1 MKKIKVLFKIKM
13 LLKNNNMIAKLK
25 QIINL
30 KITKIM
36 IFKELEKII
45 FFKIK
50 IKKILR
56 VNHKILKIS

>member
-1 MKKIKVLFKIKM
+1 M

-36 IFKELEKII
+36 IFKELKKII

-56 VNHKILKIS
+56 LNHKILKIS